1 MILCPP
7 NILGKLLGRQPF
19 MKFFMGSGS
28 FQLMALL
35 CPWALESPPGASAC
49 TLCGLQ
55 MAKDREREEAGQGVA
70 RGDFYEPDGG
80 VAYISLPTCPWPGP
94 SLWAQLTA
102 RETGKCGLPVSKQN
116 MKLVLVNSWPSQL
129 YLLSY
134 FIESMTSSVQFSSV
148 KSLSHVRLFATP

>member
-1 MILCPP
+1 MGDADIL
-7 NILGKLLGRQPF
+7 NGGLELF
-19 MKFFMGSGS
+19 
-28 FQLMALL
+28 
-35 CPWALESPPGASAC
+35 LESRGSKKPFKPPE
-49 TLCGLQ
+49 
-55 MAKDREREEAGQGVA
+55 DREREEAGQGVA

-116 MKLVLVNSWPSQL
+116 VKLVLVNSWPSQL

-134 FIESMTSSVQFSSV
+134 FIESMTSSVHFSSV